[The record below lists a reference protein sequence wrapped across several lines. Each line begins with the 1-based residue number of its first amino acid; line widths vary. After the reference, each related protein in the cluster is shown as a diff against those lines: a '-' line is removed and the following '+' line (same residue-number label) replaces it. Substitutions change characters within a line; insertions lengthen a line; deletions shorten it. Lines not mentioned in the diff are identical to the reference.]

1 MQTVPR
7 REGERPLAFVLQG
20 GSDGPGE
27 WGSREHSAGPRSRW
41 REAIWVVVVAVTSN
55 GYAASRRERLV
66 MLASA
71 SLGKATLAQYECVVC
86 ALQGCPD
93 PRSDGRQA
101 AGSGQR
107 KTTRRGGNQWQK
119 IAEGLDER
127 CSRATGAGR
136 HKEWIR
142 AAAVDVA
149 LRVLREGARSTWRAG
164 SEVKVAG
171 VKRDG
176 TSSYS
181 DRHPV
186 RHGMLLG
193 GVRRGEGGR

>member
-20 GSDGPGE
+20 GSDRLGE

-101 AGSGQR
+101 AGSE
-107 KTTRRGGNQWQK
+107 K
-119 IAEGLDER
+119 
-127 CSRATGAGR
+127 R
-136 HKEWIR
+136 HGEVGINGKKSPKGSM
-142 AAAVDVA
+142 
-149 LRVLREGARSTWRAG
+149 EGAAERLALAGTRSGSGQQLSTWR
-164 SEVKVAG
+164 
-171 VKRDG
+171 
-176 TSSYS
+176 
-181 DRHPV
+181 
-186 RHGMLLG
+186 
-193 GVRRGEGGR
+193 